1 MDFFLDNL
9 LDTFRVLTFQRTPL
23 YKDWRHVI
31 PGERLE
37 TFGVEY
43 AEKPAGRVPQFH
55 GFAIGLFI
63 LGLIAGRFLCIFRFI
78 ELMNSAALG
87 PTSNSKR
94 RASDSNQVSIDSG
107 R

>member
-1 MDFFLDNL
+1 MTVSMIWKRTFTMDFFLDNL

-43 AEKPAGRVPQFH
+43 AEKPAGRVARWTKQ
-55 GFAIGLFI
+55 A
-63 LGLIAGRFLCIFRFI
+63 
-78 ELMNSAALG
+78 
-87 PTSNSKR
+87 
-94 RASDSNQVSIDSG
+94 SG
-107 R
+107 RVRKLWQ

>member
-37 TFGVEY
+37 TFDVEY
-43 AEKPAGRVPQFH
+43 AEKPAGRVAQWTQQTSQSVRKLLSFLFMRRFKDQKSKVTSPTGEAH
-55 GFAIGLFI
+55 GY
-63 LGLIAGRFLCIFRFI
+63 
-78 ELMNSAALG
+78 E
-87 PTSNSKR
+87 
-94 RASDSNQVSIDSG
+94 
-107 R
+107 